1 MIAALATDENL
12 RILVDSY
19 LTNTGVPL
27 LDRVEGYIKSDGPM
41 SYRHLELNPPEGLSS
56 SEARAAISK
65 LITEGKVFIN
75 GDLRIA
81 LKPATLSILVN
92 GKTCRLD
99 VNSAISYEDIVRLV
113 GLPVNSVV
121 SITFRGAFG
130 DTSGILNFGE
140 TVALKEGTIF
150 NAYVTGNA

>member
-19 LTNTGVPL
+19 LTNTGVFL
-27 LDRVEGYIKSDGPM
+27 LDRVEDYIKAEGPM

-56 SEARAAISK
+56 SEARAAIRK

-81 LKPATLSILVN
+81 IKPATLSIIVN
-92 GKTCRLD
+92 GKTYRLD
-99 VNSAISYEDIVRLV
+99 INSDISYEDIVRLV
-113 GLPVNSVV
+113 GLPVNFIV

-140 TVALKEGTIF
+140 SVVIKDGTIF